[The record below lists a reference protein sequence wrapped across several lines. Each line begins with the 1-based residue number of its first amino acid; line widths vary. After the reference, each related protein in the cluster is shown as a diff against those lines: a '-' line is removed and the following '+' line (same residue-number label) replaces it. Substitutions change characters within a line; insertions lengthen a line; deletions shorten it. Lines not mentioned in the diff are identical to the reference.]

1 MIKDAMEKNAGT
13 TATDRE
19 MAVLKEH
26 FSGCFHGEEFDL
38 EAFARLVG
46 KGAKVVREGYGLSF
60 LGRDYGRLVAA
71 RETETVLVPDEA
83 HNAKPENRDSRN
95 LYVTG
100 DNLDALKHLLGS
112 YAGAV
117 KCIYIDPPYNTGSDG
132 FVYNDS
138 FSFTAPELS
147 EKLGVSEEEAARV
160 LDLTHRSSASHS
172 AWLLFLYPRLL
183 LARDLLASDGVIFI
197 SIDDNEQANL
207 KLLCDEVFGEE
218 NFVACLPTIM
228 NLKGNN
234 DEYAFAGT
242 HEYTLVFT
250 RNKAQTVFNEFEID
264 NEEELEDWEEDEIGL
279 FKQGANLKAT
289 GGNAPREKRPN
300 LYYPI
305 FCTRS
310 GEAYATE
317 DDHPK
322 DPSDVAVYPITAG
335 QEMSWRWGK
344 TRVIRNKLDIIVR
357 ESSGEIS
364 LYKKQRPSLGDIP
377 SKKPKTTFYKPEYSS
392 GNGTAQIKSLFNAKV
407 FPNPKPVDLISDF
420 LKLATNKDSIVL
432 DFFSGSATT
441 AEAVM
446 RLNAE
451 ANGNRRF
458 ILVQW
463 PEVCKENSEAQR
475 AGYRTID
482 EIGRARIEKAA
493 AKIRVESPLFHGDL
507 GFKHYRIAAPTRE
520 SVAKMWD
527 FKPDSLV
534 EDSSLLAEFGEATV
548 LATWLAHDGYGLS
561 AEPEEVDFAGYKGRF
576 IGRHLYFTR
585 PGLTDEAVLAL
596 CERIETDPAFNPENL
611 VLFGYSFPW
620 SALEHLRINLARS
633 KSLAKNLV
641 VRMDVRY

>member
-1 MIKDAMEKNAGT
+1 MIKDAMEKNART
-13 TATDRE
+13 TAADRE

-26 FSGCFHGEEFDL
+26 FPGCFHGEEFDL

-95 LYVTG
+95 LYITG

-138 FSFTAPELS
+138 FSFSAPELA
-147 EKLGVSEEEAARV
+147 EKLGVSEEESARV

-183 LARDLLASDGVIFI
+183 LARELLASDGVIFI

-218 NFVACLPTIM
+218 NFVSAILWQKRTSPDARE
-228 NLKGNN
+228 KFSS
-234 DEYAFAGT
+234 A
-242 HEYTLVFT
+242 HEYILFYC
-250 RNKAQTVFNEFEID
+250 RNNRLA
-264 NEEELEDWEEDEIGL
+264 DEAIQYL
-279 FKQGANLKAT
+279 PLSEADKAT
-289 GGNAPREKRPN
+289 YKNPDNDPRGPWVSTDYTAPGFRPN
-300 LYYPI
+300 QM
-305 FCTRS
+305 
-310 GEAYATE
+310 
-317 DDHPK
+317 
-322 DPSDVAVYPITAG
+322 YPITTPGGTVYEPPTGTCWKNIESVYLAQAAEGRFWYGKDGKGMPRRKTYLAERQGRNAWSWWPNSEVGHTQEATQELKKLFDGAG
-335 QEMSWRWGK
+335 
-344 TRVIRNKLDIIVR
+344 
-357 ESSGEIS
+357 
-364 LYKKQRPSLGDIP
+364 
-377 SKKPKTTFYKPEYSS
+377 
-392 GNGTAQIKSLFNAKV
+392 V
-407 FPNPKPVDLISDF
+407 FDFPKPVRL
-420 LKLATNKDSIVL
+420 LKRILSIGTSASEESIIL

-451 ANGNRRF
+451 DNGNRRF
-458 ILVQW
+458 LLVQW
-463 PEVCKENSEAQR
+463 PEVCKEGSEAQR

-527 FKPDSLV
+527 YKPDSLV

-561 AEPEEVDFAGYKGRF
+561 AEPAEVDFAGYKGRF

>member
-1 MIKDAMEKNAGT
+1 MIKDAMEKNAGM
-13 TATDRE
+13 TASDRE

-138 FSFTAPELS
+138 FSFSAPELA
-147 EKLGVSEEEAARV
+147 EKLGVSEEESARV

-183 LARDLLASDGVIFI
+183 LARELLASDGVIFI

-218 NFVACLPTIM
+218 HFVGQITILS
-228 NLKGNN
+228 NPKGRSQDKYLATNH
-234 DEYAFAGT
+234 EYALLYSRGEIEKGALSILKDENQINTDYPEQDANGRFRLLELRNT
-242 HEYTLVFT
+242 H
-250 RNKAQTVFNEFEID
+250 REF
-264 NEEELEDWEEDEIGL
+264 G
-279 FKQGANLKAT
+279 QAN
-289 GGNAPREKRPN
+289 RPN
-300 LYYPI
+300 LYYPLFVNPDDLSI
-305 FCTRS
+305 SLEPAPNFNPVFPVWDDGFKGCWTWSKSKTETDVQLLVAKRNS
-310 GEAYATE
+310 QNGGIKVFRKAYAEGAERMLKTVLVDNKFTTE
-317 DDHPK
+317 SGQKWFNDLFETRDKIFQFPK
-322 DPSDVAVYPITAG
+322 S
-335 QEMSWRWGK
+335 
-344 TRVIRNKLDIIVR
+344 
-357 ESSGEIS
+357 
-364 LYKKQRPSLGDIP
+364 
-377 SKKPKTTFYKPEYSS
+377 
-392 GNGTAQIKSLFNAKV
+392 
-407 FPNPKPVDLISDF
+407 VDLIKTFVAMSAKSGDM
-420 LKLATNKDSIVL
+420 VL

-451 ANGNRRF
+451 DNGNRRF
-458 ILVQW
+458 LLVQW

-493 AKIRVESPLFHGDL
+493 ATIRVESPLFHGDL

-527 FKPDSLV
+527 YKPDSLV

-561 AEPEEVDFAGYKGRF
+561 AEPAEVDFAGYKGRF

-620 SALEHLRINLARS
+620 SAFEHLRINLARS

>member
-13 TATDRE
+13 TAADRE

-26 FSGCFHGEEFDL
+26 FPGCFHGEEFDL

-95 LYVTG
+95 LYITG

-138 FSFTAPELS
+138 FSFSAPELA
-147 EKLGVSEEEAARV
+147 EKLGVSEEESARV

-183 LARDLLASDGVIFI
+183 LARELLASDGVIFI

-218 NFVACLPTIM
+218 AFIGTFIWKKRQNVDSRTKNGVSSDHDFLLCFGRTLTSRIKGKASDKSKYSNPDNDPRGDWM
-228 NLKGNN
+228 SDNL
-234 DEYAFAGT
+234 
-242 HEYTLVFT
+242 V
-250 RNKAQTVFNEFEID
+250 
-264 NEEELEDWEEDEIGL
+264 GL
-279 FKQGANLKAT
+279 AT
-289 GGNAPREKRPN
+289 ESQRPN
-300 LYYPI
+300 LHYPLLNPSTGI
-305 FCTRS
+305 EYPCPPMGWRYERS
-310 GEAYATE
+310 RMAELIA
-317 DDHPK
+317 
-322 DPSDVAVYPITAG
+322 
-335 QEMSWRWGK
+335 
-344 TRVIRNKLDIIVR
+344 N
-357 ESSGEIS
+357 GEI
-364 LYKKQRPSLGDIP
+364 LFPPEPTGRPRRKKFLKDVES
-377 SKKPKTTFYKPEYSS
+377 EYTGLSTILQTAFS
-392 GNGTAQIKSLFNAKV
+392 TNGTRELRELFGGNEV
-407 FPNPKPVDLISDF
+407 FDFPKPVDFI
-420 LKLATNKDSIVL
+420 KLVVNQGTESNADNIVL

-451 ANGNRRF
+451 DNGNRRF
-458 ILVQW
+458 LLVQW
-463 PEVCKENSEAQR
+463 PEVCKEDSEAQR

-527 FKPDSLV
+527 YKPDSLV

-561 AEPEEVDFAGYKGRF
+561 AEPAEVDFAGYKGRF

>member
-13 TATDRE
+13 TASDRE

-26 FSGCFHGEEFDL
+26 FPGCFHGEEFDL

-138 FSFTAPELS
+138 FSFSAPELA
-147 EKLGVSEEEAARV
+147 EKLGVSEEESARV

-183 LARDLLASDGVIFI
+183 LARELLASDGVIFI

-218 NFVACLPTIM
+218 NFLADCVWVKRYTRSNNSKLFSTLTERVVCYRRSSTLDE
-228 NLKGNN
+228 LKEPRSEKADSIYSNPDN
-234 DEYAFAGT
+234 DPRGPWTSVSCVNPA
-242 HEYTLVFT
+242 T
-250 RNKAQTVFNEFEID
+250 REQ
-264 NEEELEDWEEDEIGL
+264 
-279 FKQGANLKAT
+279 
-289 GGNAPREKRPN
+289 RPN
-300 LYYPI
+300 LSYDMVNPN
-305 FCTRS
+305 T
-310 GEAYATE
+310 GA
-317 DDHPK
+317 
-322 DPSDVAVYPITAG
+322 
-335 QEMSWRWGK
+335 
-344 TRVIRNKLDIIVR
+344 IVR
-357 ESSGEIS
+357 HPTNAWKFEKAKYEQYQRENR
-364 LYKKQRPSLGDIP
+364 LYWGQDGNNQYPRFKKFLSEMEGGMVPVDLWNHEECGTTDEA
-377 SKKPKTTFYKPEYSS
+377 SKRLED
-392 GNGTAQIKSLFNAKV
+392 LFGAKV
-407 FPNPKPVDLISDF
+407 FDFPKPIQLVQKAIKIVGGKDALI
-420 LKLATNKDSIVL
+420 L

-446 RLNAE
+446 RLNATDE
-451 ANGNRRF
+451 GTRRF

-463 PEVCKENSEAQR
+463 PEECRENSPALA

-527 FKPDSLV
+527 YKPDSLV

-561 AEPEEVDFAGYKGRF
+561 AEPAEVDFAGYKGRF